1 MMSYVSNVSF
11 FKLIFIMAG
20 AMIEIRDDG
29 SFWSV
34 NVLLLCVCVIF
45 VLLFVHSI
53 FPFLYALYGHFLSDV
68 CHKMAIVGEFNQE

>member
-1 MMSYVSNVSF
+1 MSYVSNVSF

-53 FPFLYALYGHFLSDV
+53 FSFLYALYGHLVSDV
-68 CHKMAIVGEFNQE
+68 CYKMAIVEEFNQE